1 LSILLLT
8 HGRGSGRRGKK
19 LPVVLLDDGG
29 VLNDNM
35 LRAGQKG
42 QPVGQARV
50 SAIPNIELLCQL
62 LGVPLLSPAH
72 LSHLA

>member
-29 VLNDNM
+29 VLNDNL
-35 LRAGQKG
+35 LRDSKKHE
-42 QPVGQARV
+42 ARV
-50 SAIPNIELLCQL
+50 SAIPNIDLLGQL
-62 LGVPLLSPAH
+62 LGTRLLSPGH